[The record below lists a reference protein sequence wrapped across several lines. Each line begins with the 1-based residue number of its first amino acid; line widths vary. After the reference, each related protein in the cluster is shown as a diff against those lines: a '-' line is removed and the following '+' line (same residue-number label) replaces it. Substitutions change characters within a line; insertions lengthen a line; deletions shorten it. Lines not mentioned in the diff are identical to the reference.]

1 MFYIEVYLTNII
13 MVQFFE
19 FITFFF
25 NINLN
30 IKIIKIKIIIL

>member
-1 MFYIEVYLTNII
+1 MFYIEVYLTNIFI
-13 MVQFFE
+13 VQFFE

-30 IKIIKIKIIIL
+30 IKIIKSKL

>member
-13 MVQFFE
+13 YVQFFE

-30 IKIIKIKIIIL
+30 IKIIKSKL

>member
-13 MVQFFE
+13 YVQIFE

-30 IKIIKIKIIIL
+30 IKIIKSKL

>member
-13 MVQFFE
+13 MVQLFE

-30 IKIIKIKIIIL
+30 IKIIKSKL